1 MTRNKSDSFLNLMHK
16 SLKFVIFTRRR
27 SINVLQRGR
36 DSITVANNP
45 FRDFMESQIKFN
57 RLTCCEIR
65 ESIRDFPFLTTSF
78 HRPDV
83 TNKQADTKEII
94 VYRLATLRSPF

>member
-1 MTRNKSDSFLNLMHK
+1 
-16 SLKFVIFTRRR
+16 
-27 SINVLQRGR
+27 
-36 DSITVANNP
+36 
-45 FRDFMESQIKFN
+45 MESQIKFN